1 MTGVLWA
8 LVAGFAVLD
17 WYAVGRGLRRL
28 ECAAKPLT
36 MVALAGAAWSM
47 GAGDTG
53 SGRWLLAALVLG
65 LAGDVFLLSDSEARF
80 LAGLAAFL
88 LGHLAYVTALR
99 PLGPQSLAAAAPG
112 VVLVL
117 VLVAVVGRPVLS
129 AIRRQG
135 GAGLSGAVAAYMLV
149 LGAMVVTAWGTARP
163 LVAVGATVFMASD
176 ALLARNRFLGT
187 ARDERLSRVL
197 VMVTYH
203 AGQALIVLG
212 ALR

>member
-88 LGHLAYVTALR
+88 LGHFAYVTALR

-117 VLVAVVGRPVLS
+117 VLVAVVGRPVLAAS
-129 AIRRQG
+129 RRQG

-149 LGAMVVTAWGTARP
+149 LGAMVVTAWGTAQP
-163 LVAVGATVFMASD
+163 LVAAGATVFMASD

-187 ARDERLSRVL
+187 ARDKRLSRVL